1 MKQLSRRAPL
11 LALLALA
18 QCRDEPDGRAVVDT
32 ALVDLE
38 LQSVSPGTVLVG
50 STLVVTGDAFVDDPW
65 GESTLVLDGEIDTGT
80 GTDGRIVRL
89 PARFV
94 DFTRLEVDLDGEA
107 IDLLSDG
114 DSAVFQG
121 TAQIEVRSSV
131 DGRLYRSAASQIEFN
146 VAQTL
151 VPQLT
156 LLTPSSVIFPNEP
169 LAAAGD
175 GILLGSEGTTYAV
188 LEGCFTRADTSD
200 CVPTAVAAVAVE
212 PATDHNRAEGVFA
225 FEPGI
230 AGIQPGRFE
239 GTVTFQN
246 EHIGGDVVS
255 SLATPVTWD
264 LVEPALYG
272 VDTTAASLGRY
283 VTIEGAGFLGGDAQ
297 GDTVLRFDGIFTP
310 DLSGIPVELNEL
322 LFPEFVG
329 GRLVRYVVNEEDGLA
344 SAVSDVRTEAG
355 LFEGLVTPIIAYEGV
370 EVEGSA
376 TALAFRLEPVRQ
388 VVWVNFTPAY
398 KEGLRAFGLRAVDS
412 RIRARAI
419 EVINRDFATLNLE
432 VRETRPEDFALFA
445 EVDIGGRDP
454 NGLGLLG
461 YDNTPGKDTDN
472 RRLYDR
478 IGGTNAQTQEDGF
491 PGYGGVFIESLFG
504 YSEHPGDLAEP
515 VRSDARFDLLF
526 DPFRPDAGGQP
537 VLAADLASEL
547 PSVDPAGCPVPTTT
561 SRPEQLACAI
571 HALGTLVGSTISHEL
586 GHSLGLAD
594 PYGPSIHNEGDQEDR
609 LMDADRPFEER
620 AELEGAGP
628 SRFCVEEYEYL
639 RQTLP
644 SPEPFDV
651 TPRAPCF

>member
-1 MKQLSRRAPL
+1 MRRGWPL
-11 LALLALA
+11 FALLALG
-18 QCRDEPDGRAVVDT
+18 QCSNEPTGRAAVDT

-50 STLVVTGDAFVDDPW
+50 STLVITGDAFVDDPW

-80 GTDGRIVRL
+80 DTDGRIVRL

-94 DFTRLEVDLDGEA
+94 DFTRLEVDLDQDA
-107 IDLLSDG
+107 IELLSDG
-114 DSAVFQG
+114 DSAVFEG
-121 TAQIEVRSSV
+121 TAQVEVRSTV
-131 DGRLYRSAASQIEFN
+131 DGRLYRSAASRIEFN
-146 VAQTL
+146 IAKTL

-169 LAAAGD
+169 LAVAGD
-175 GILLGSEGTTYAV
+175 GILLGAEGTSYAI
-188 LEGCFTRADTSD
+188 LDGCFTPADASG
-200 CVPTAVAAVAVE
+200 CVPTPSAAVAIE
-212 PATDHNRAEGVFA
+212 PGTSHSRTEGVFA
-225 FEPGI
+225 FEPRV

-239 GTVTFQN
+239 GTVTFVN
-246 EHIGGDVVS
+246 EHIGGDLVS
-255 SLATPVTWD
+255 SPATAVTWD

-310 DLSGIPVELNEL
+310 DLSGVPVELDEL

-329 GRLVRYVVNEEDGLA
+329 GRQVRYVVNEEDGLA

-355 LFEGLVTPIIAYEGV
+355 MFEGLVTPIITYEGV
-370 EVEGSA
+370 EVEGST
-376 TALAFRLEPVRQ
+376 TALAFRLEPVKQ

-419 EVINRDFATLNLE
+419 EVINRDFASLNLE
-432 VRETRPEDFALFA
+432 VREARPDDFALFA

-515 VRSDARFDLLF
+515 VRPDVRFDLLF

-537 VLAADLASEL
+537 VLAADLASTLPEL
-547 PSVDPAGCPVPTTT
+547 DPAQCPVATA
-561 SRPEQLACAI
+561 SRPEQLACAV

-594 PYGPSIHNEGDQEDR
+594 PYGPSIHNEGDQDDR

-644 SPEPFDV
+644 SSEPFDV

>member
-1 MKQLSRRAPL
+1 MRRALPL
-11 LALLALA
+11 LALLSLG
-18 QCRDEPDGRAVVDT
+18 QCSNEPTGRAAVDT

-38 LQSVSPGTVLVG
+38 LQSVSPQTVLVG
-50 STLVVTGDAFVDDPW
+50 STLVITGDAFVDDPW
-65 GESTLVLDGEIDTGT
+65 GQSTLVLDGEIDTGT
-80 GTDGRIVRL
+80 DTDGRIVRL

-94 DFTRLEVDLDGEA
+94 DFTRLEVDLDRDA
-107 IDLLSDG
+107 IELLSDG
-114 DSAVFQG
+114 DSAVFEG
-121 TAQIEVRSSV
+121 TAQVEVSSTV
-131 DGRLYRSAASQIEFN
+131 DGRLYRSRATELEFTI
-146 VAQTL
+146 AKTL
-151 VPQLT
+151 QPQLT
-156 LLTPSSVIFPNEP
+156 LLTPASVIFPNEP
-169 LAAAGD
+169 LAVLGD
-175 GILLGSEGTTYAV
+175 GLLLGSEGTSFAV
-188 LEGCFTRADTSD
+188 LDGCFTRADASD
-200 CVPTAVAAVAVE
+200 CVPTPPVALAIVPSTAQ
-212 PATDHNRAEGVFA
+212 NRTEGVFA
-225 FEPGI
+225 FEPRV
-230 AGIQPGRFE
+230 AGIEPGRFE

-246 EHIGGDVVS
+246 EHVGGEVVS
-255 SLATPVTWD
+255 SAATAVIWD

-272 VDTTAASLGRY
+272 VDATAASLGRY
-283 VTIEGAGFLGGDAQ
+283 VTIEGAGFLGGEAQ

-310 DLSGIPVELNEL
+310 DLSGIPVELDEL

-329 GRLVRYVVNEEDGLA
+329 GRNVRYVVNEEDGLA
-344 SAVSDVRTEAG
+344 SAVSDMRTEAG
-355 LFEGLVTPIIAYEGV
+355 LFEGLVTPIIAYEGT
-370 EVEGSA
+370 EVEGST
-376 TALAFRLEPVRQ
+376 TALSFRLEPVRQ

-398 KEGLRAFGLRAVDS
+398 KEALRAFGLRAVDS
-412 RIRARAI
+412 RIRARAL
-419 EVINRDFATLNLE
+419 EVILRDFATLNLE
-432 VRETRPEDFALFA
+432 VREARPDDFALFA

-515 VRSDARFDLLF
+515 VRPDARFDLLF
-526 DPFRPDAGGQP
+526 DPFRPDVGGQP

-547 PSVDPAGCPVPTTT
+547 PSVDPVECPVASG

-594 PYGPSIHNEGDQEDR
+594 PYGPSIHNEGDQDDR

-628 SRFCVEEYEYL
+628 SRFCIEEYEYL
-639 RQTLP
+639 RETLP
-644 SPEPFDV
+644 SSEPFDV

>member
-1 MKQLSRRAPL
+1 MRRGLPLLGL
-11 LALLALA
+11 LALG
-18 QCRDEPDGRAVVDT
+18 QCSNEPSGRATLDT

-38 LQSVSPGTVLVG
+38 LQSVSPATVLVG

-80 GTDGRIVRL
+80 DTDGRIVRL

-94 DFTRLEVDLDGEA
+94 DFTRLEVDLDRDA

-114 DSAVFQG
+114 DSAVFEG
-121 TAQIEVRSSV
+121 TAQIEVRSTV
-131 DGRLYRSAASQIEFN
+131 DGRLYRSAASEIEFT
-146 VAQTL
+146 VAKTL
-151 VPQLT
+151 VPQLV

-169 LAAAGD
+169 LEVAGD
-175 GILLGSEGTTYAV
+175 GILLGDEGTSYAI
-188 LEGCFTRADTSD
+188 LDGCFTRSD
-200 CVPTAVAAVAVE
+200 ASECMATPSAAVAIE
-212 PATDHNRAEGVFA
+212 PATSQSRTEGVFA
-225 FEPGI
+225 FEPRV
-230 AGIQPGRFE
+230 AGIEPGRFE
-239 GTVTFQN
+239 GTVSFVN
-246 EHIGGDVVS
+246 EHSGGDLVS
-255 SLATPVTWD
+255 SPATPVTWD

-310 DLSGIPVELNEL
+310 DLSGVPVELNEL

-329 GRLVRYVVNEEDGLA
+329 GRQVRYVVNEEDGLA
-344 SAVSDVRTEAG
+344 AAVNDVRTEAG
-355 LFEGLVTPIIAYEGV
+355 LFEGLVTPIIAYEGA

-412 RIRARAI
+412 RIRARAV

-432 VRETRPEDFALFA
+432 VREARPDDFALFA

-504 YSEHPGDLAEP
+504 YSEHPGELAEP
-515 VRSDARFDLLF
+515 VRPDVRFDLLF

-537 VLAADLASEL
+537 VLAADLASDL
-547 PSVDPAGCPVPTTT
+547 PQVDPTQCPVATT
-561 SRPEQLACAI
+561 SRPEQLACAV

-594 PYGPSIHNEGDQEDR
+594 PYGPSIHNEGDQDDR

-628 SRFCVEEYEYL
+628 SRFCIEEYEYL

-644 SPEPFDV
+644 SSEPFDV